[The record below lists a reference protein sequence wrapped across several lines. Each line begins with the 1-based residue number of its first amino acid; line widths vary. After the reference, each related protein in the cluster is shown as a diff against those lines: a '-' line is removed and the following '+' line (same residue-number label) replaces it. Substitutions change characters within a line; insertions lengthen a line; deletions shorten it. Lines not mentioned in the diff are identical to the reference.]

1 MFCTGAAL
9 QDGRALRLICSSG
22 GDTED
27 SFDHCPDQTSLADR
41 GRAAIGFRANTK
53 IPLFILLDDFFPHYN
68 IQPDIMS
75 SRPCVTSC
83 EESWDTHLKIRITE
97 SAVIIVMIG
106 DSASEPNIIAN
117 DSGLGVYI
125 CMQMHNPAQ
134 SGYVL
139 L

>member
-53 IPLFILLDDFFPHYN
+53 IPLFILLDDFLLIIIFN
-68 IQPDIMS
+68 L
-75 SRPCVTSC
+75 TSC
-83 EESWDTHLKIRITE
+83 P
-97 SAVIIVMIG
+97 V
-106 DSASEPNIIAN
+106 
-117 DSGLGVYI
+117 GLV
-125 CMQMHNPAQ
+125 
-134 SGYVL
+134 
-139 L
+139 